1 MSLDRIATPKKLP
14 ESRFVRA
21 GRKFFAATIVLT
33 SIAWSLD
40 LFRSVGVVLYNEQF
54 LAAILSFALALI
66 FIQFPAKRGTKRT
79 CLPWYDALAALAGI
93 VAGMYV
99 AVFYPDMVDRLM
111 EKPIDALI
119 VSIIIFVLCLEGLR
133 RSVGWALVIVLVVF
147 VGYALLG
154 HMGPGIIQTRA
165 INFKKLFIYLAL
177 DTSALLGIALNIS
190 ATLVIAFIFFGQL
203 LLRSHGSDFFN
214 DFAIALMG
222 RYRGGSAKIAITA
235 SSLFGSI
242 SAISSSNIM
251 ATGVVTIPLM
261 KKAGYPSH
269 VAAAIEAVAST
280 GSSLVPPVMG
290 AVAFLMAEV
299 LSIPYTEVVI
309 AAIIPALLY
318 YVALFILADL
328 EAARGG
334 YQRVPQ
340 EMIPQLRKTL
350 KAGWIFVVP
359 FVVLVVGLFWLN
371 FLPQKAALY
380 AAGAVMAVAFSFK
393 YKGRRLSLKDVWDSI
408 VETGSGVVG
417 VIMIVTAAGFIM
429 GVLNL
434 SGLGFALTMALVEV
448 GSGNV
453 LFILLLAA
461 AICIVLGMGMP
472 PVGVYVLLAVVVAP
486 SLIEVGIPPLA
497 AHMFILYFGLMSMI
511 TPPIAI
517 SAFFAANL
525 ASASPMKTAFAA
537 MRLGWPAFIVP
548 FLFVFSP
555 SLLLKGEI
563 IKVLQAVV
571 SATAGVW
578 LVSAG
583 FIGYFM
589 SPLSIDRRVLFV
601 VGGAMLLF
609 PRDAVWWGL
618 WSDIAG
624 LVISASVVAFELIRW
639 RRTRPAKVQPL
650 ATKY

>member
-1 MSLDRIATPKKLP
+1 MSLDSVDSPKKPP
-14 ESRFVRA
+14 ESGVVSTSRRLL
-21 GRKFFAATIVLT
+21 AAIIVLA
-33 SIAWSLD
+33 SIGWSLD
-40 LFRSVGVVLYNEQF
+40 LFRKVGIVLYNEQF
-54 LAAILSFALALI
+54 LAGILSLSLALV
-66 FIQFPAKRGTKRT
+66 FIQFPAKGGTKRT
-79 CLPWYDALAALAGI
+79 RLPWYDVLAALAGI

-99 AVFYPDMVDRLM
+99 AIFYPDMVDRMM

-119 VSIIIFVLCLEGLR
+119 VSVIIFVLCLEGLR

-154 HMGPGIIQTRA
+154 HWGPGIIQTRY

-177 DTSALLGIALNIS
+177 DNSALLGIALNIG

-203 LLRSHGSDFFN
+203 LLRSRGSDFFN

-242 SAISSSNIM
+242 SGISSSNIM

-261 KKAGYPSH
+261 KKAGYPAH

-290 AVAFLMAEV
+290 AVAFLMAEI
-299 LSIPYTEVVI
+299 LSIPYSAVVI

-340 EMIPQLRKTL
+340 EMIPQLRKTM
-350 KAGWIFVVP
+350 KSGWIFIAP

-371 FLPQKAALY
+371 LLPQKAALY
-380 AAGAVMAVAFSFK
+380 AAIAVMAIAFTFK

-408 VETGSGVVG
+408 VDSGSSVVG

-453 LFILLLAA
+453 FFLLVLAA
-461 AICIVLGMGMP
+461 LICIVLGMGMP
-472 PVGVYVLLAVVVAP
+472 PVGVYVLLAIVVAP

-497 AHMFILYFGLMSMI
+497 AHMFIFYFGLMSMI
-511 TPPIAI
+511 TPPVAI

-525 ASASPMKTAFAA
+525 ANAPPMKTGFAA

-555 SLLLKGEI
+555 SLLLKGAVFD
-563 IKVLQAVV
+563 VLLAVV
-571 SATAGVW
+571 TATAGVW

-583 FIGYFM
+583 FIGYFV
-589 SPLSIDRRVLFV
+589 SPLSIDRRLLFAL
-601 VGGAMLLF
+601 GGLMLLI
-609 PRDAVWWGL
+609 PKGAVWWGL

-624 LVISASVVAFELIRW
+624 LVISVSVVALELIRR
-639 RRTRPAKVQPL
+639 RRTRPAKIPH
-650 ATKY
+650 

>member
-54 LAAILSFALALI
+54 LAGILSFALALI
-66 FIQFPAKRGTKRT
+66 FIQFPANRGTKRT

-99 AVFYPDMVDRLM
+99 AVFYPEMVDRMM

-119 VSIIIFVLCLEGLR
+119 VSIIIFVLCLEGIR

-190 ATLVIAFIFFGQL
+190 ATLVIAFMFFGQL

-242 SAISSSNIM
+242 SGISSSNIM

-280 GSSLVPPVMG
+280 GSSLVPPV
-290 AVAFLMAEV
+290 
-299 LSIPYTEVVI
+299 
-309 AAIIPALLY
+309 
-318 YVALFILADL
+318 
-328 EAARGG
+328 
-334 YQRVPQ
+334 
-340 EMIPQLRKTL
+340 
-350 KAGWIFVVP
+350 
-359 FVVLVVGLFWLN
+359 
-371 FLPQKAALY
+371 
-380 AAGAVMAVAFSFK
+380 
-393 YKGRRLSLKDVWDSI
+393 
-408 VETGSGVVG
+408 
-417 VIMIVTAAGFIM
+417 
-429 GVLNL
+429 
-434 SGLGFALTMALVEV
+434 
-448 GSGNV
+448 
-453 LFILLLAA
+453 
-461 AICIVLGMGMP
+461 
-472 PVGVYVLLAVVVAP
+472 GVYVLLAVVVAP

-511 TPPIAI
+511 TPPVAI

-555 SLLLKGEI
+555 SLLLLRREVRGGPRIVVAGHRVGSFPIPSPIRVAVFDSRREIGNHAAQMVRDDLDVGMPVEETGKNEPSHRNRGFVRPTKAPPGLMSGSSLRGVVRKTGCTRGVHPNRQGIPGHRFEQGRELSFVEWFAGYVGEY
-563 IKVLQAVV
+563 LHPTCAEFLDRAVQLL
-571 SATAGVW
+571 GV
-578 LVSAG
+578 
-583 FIGYFM
+583 
-589 SPLSIDRRVLFV
+589 
-601 VGGAMLLF
+601 
-609 PRDAVWWGL
+609 
-618 WSDIAG
+618 
-624 LVISASVVAFELIRW
+624 VISSRGGLGRERTW
-639 RRTRPAKVQPL
+639 R
-650 ATKY
+650 